1 MSKSR
6 RSFDT
11 SVPCRLE
18 WRPSRQVGALL
29 FGLVLLAPFC
39 LIQSDLPRAWAWPL
53 AGVAA
58 WIGMRDARRYLRL
71 PPRTLLVPAGRGMA
85 SCDGQRIQSLRL
97 RWRGP
102 LAFLDWWDAAGRR
115 HRVALWPD
123 TLDRAS
129 RRELELAMQR
139 REAAAGGASVA
150 P

>member
-6 RSFDT
+6 RSSGT

-29 FGLVLLAPFC
+29 FALALLAPSC

-53 AGVAA
+53 AGIAA
-58 WIGMRDARRYLRL
+58 WVGLRDARRYLRMQ
-71 PPRTLLVPAGRGMA
+71 PRSLLVPAGRGVA
-85 SCDGQRIQSLRL
+85 TCDGQCIRLLRL

-102 LAFLDWWDAAGRR
+102 LAFLDWRDAAGRR
-115 HRVALWPD
+115 HRIALWPD
-123 TLDRAS
+123 TLDRAV

-139 REAAAGGASVA
+139 REAAAGGATMA